1 MAKLRFS
8 LNRMNIDY
16 LFKFLKLAAITV
28 LIATGCS
35 GSKGSIHEAA
45 IKADLA
51 MIKRLVESGLDIN
64 HKDKKDVTALH
75 ITAYYGQASHIRVA
89 KWMLANGADV
99 SLEDYKG
106 NTPFDVA
113 ESRGNKEIAKI
124 IEEATSNTKTGK
136 NPSSGGRKLID
147 GGTGVSEVINF

>member
-1 MAKLRFS
+1 MNVDHIIRFPFLR
-8 LNRMNIDY
+8 
-16 LFKFLKLAAITV
+16 LAAIAS
-28 LIATGCS
+28 LIVTGCS

-51 MIKRLVESGLDIN
+51 MMKRLVASGLDIN
-64 HKDKKDVTALH
+64 LQDKKKVTALH
-75 ITAYYGQASHIRVA
+75 LTAHYGQTSHIRVA

-99 SLEDYKG
+99 SLKDYKG
-106 NTPFDVA
+106 KTPLEVA

-124 IEEATSNTKTGK
+124 LEEAAGNSGTGRNQSN
-136 NPSSGGRKLID
+136 GGRKLID

>member
-1 MAKLRFS
+1 
-8 LNRMNIDY
+8 MNINHIIKWN
-16 LFKFLKLAAITV
+16 FFCIATFSA

-51 MIKRLVESGLDIN
+51 MVKRLVKSGLDIN
-64 HKDKKDVTALH
+64 IKGEKELTALH
-75 ITAYYGQASHIRVA
+75 LTAYYGQASHIRVA

-106 NTPFDVA
+106 NTPLDVA
-113 ESRGNKEIAKI
+113 KSRGNKEIAKI
-124 IEEATSNTKTGK
+124 IEEAASNSVTDRNK
-136 NPSSGGRKLID
+136 PQGGRRLID
-147 GGTGVSEVINF
+147 GGAGVSEVINF

>member
-1 MAKLRFS
+1 
-8 LNRMNIDY
+8 MNINHIIKWN
-16 LFKFLKLAAITV
+16 FFCIATFSA

-51 MIKRLVESGLDIN
+51 MVKRLVKSGLDIN
-64 HKDKKDVTALH
+64 IKGEKELTALH
-75 ITAYYGQASHIRVA
+75 LTAYYGQASHIRVA

-106 NTPFDVA
+106 NTPLDVA
-113 ESRGNKEIAKI
+113 KSRGNKEIAKI
-124 IEEATSNTKTGK
+124 IEEAANNSVTDRNK
-136 NPSSGGRKLID
+136 PQGGRRLID

>member
-1 MAKLRFS
+1 
-8 LNRMNIDY
+8 MNIDY
-16 LFKFLKLAAITV
+16 IFGFQFLRLASVAA
-28 LIATGCS
+28 LIVTGCS

-51 MIKRLVESGLDIN
+51 MVKRLVESGLDIN
-64 HKDKKDVTALH
+64 HKDKKKVTALH

-106 NTPFDVA
+106 NTPLDVA

-124 IEEATSNTKTGK
+124 IEEAASNSGTGR
-136 NPSSGGRKLID
+136 NQSNGGRNLID

>member
-1 MAKLRFS
+1 
-8 LNRMNIDY
+8 MNINHIIKWN
-16 LFKFLKLAAITV
+16 FFCIATFSA

-51 MIKRLVESGLDIN
+51 MVKRLVKSGLDIN
-64 HKDKKDVTALH
+64 IKGEKELTALH
-75 ITAYYGQASHIRVA
+75 LTAYYGQASHIRVA

-106 NTPFDVA
+106 NTPLDVA
-113 ESRGNKEIAKI
+113 KSRGNKEIAKI
-124 IEEATSNTKTGK
+124 IEPTKT
-136 NPSSGGRKLID
+136 
-147 GGTGVSEVINF
+147 INNNFIIRFFINKSCI

>member
-1 MAKLRFS
+1 MFS
-8 LNRMNIDY
+8 LNGMNIDY
-16 LFKFLKLAAITV
+16 LFKLLTLAAITV

-64 HKDKKDVTALH
+64 HKDKKVVTALH

-106 NTPFDVA
+106 NTPLDVA
-113 ESRGNKEIAKI
+113 KSRGNKEIAKI
-124 IEEATSNTKTGK
+124 IEEAASNSVTDRNK
-136 NPSSGGRKLID
+136 PQGGRRLID

>member
-1 MAKLRFS
+1 
-8 LNRMNIDY
+8 MNINHIIKWN
-16 LFKFLKLAAITV
+16 FFCIATFSA

-51 MIKRLVESGLDIN
+51 MVKRLVKSGLDIN
-64 HKDKKDVTALH
+64 IKGEKELTALH
-75 ITAYYGQASHIRVA
+75 LTAYYGQASHIRVA

-106 NTPFDVA
+106 NTPLDVA
-113 ESRGNKEIAKI
+113 KSRGNKEIVKI
-124 IEEATSNTKTGK
+124 IEEAASNSVTDRNK
-136 NPSSGGRKLID
+136 PQGGRRLID

>member
-1 MAKLRFS
+1 
-8 LNRMNIDY
+8 MNINHIIKWN
-16 LFKFLKLAAITV
+16 FFCIATFSA

-51 MIKRLVESGLDIN
+51 MVKRLVKSGLDIN
-64 HKDKKDVTALH
+64 IKGEKELTALH
-75 ITAYYGQASHIRVA
+75 LTAYYGQASHIRVA

-106 NTPFDVA
+106 NTPLDVA
-113 ESRGNKEIAKI
+113 KSRGNKEIAKI
-124 IEEATSNTKTGK
+124 IEEAASNSVTDRNKLQ
-136 NPSSGGRKLID
+136 GGRRLID

>member
-1 MAKLRFS
+1 
-8 LNRMNIDY
+8 MNINHIIKWN
-16 LFKFLKLAAITV
+16 FFCIATFSA

-51 MIKRLVESGLDIN
+51 MVKRLVKSGLDIN
-64 HKDKKDVTALH
+64 IKGEKELTALH
-75 ITAYYGQASHIRVA
+75 LTAYYGQASHIRVA

-106 NTPFDVA
+106 NTPLDVA
-113 ESRGNKEIAKI
+113 KSRGNKEIAKI
-124 IEEATSNTKTGK
+124 IEEAASNSVTDR
-136 NPSSGGRKLID
+136 NQPQGGRRLID

>member
-1 MAKLRFS
+1 
-8 LNRMNIDY
+8 MNINHIIKWN
-16 LFKFLKLAAITV
+16 FFCIATFSA

-51 MIKRLVESGLDIN
+51 MVKRLVKSGLDIN
-64 HKDKKDVTALH
+64 IKGEKELTALH
-75 ITAYYGQASHIRVA
+75 LTAYYGQASHIRVA

-106 NTPFDVA
+106 NTPLDVA
-113 ESRGNKEIAKI
+113 KSRGNKEIAKI
-124 IEEATSNTKTGK
+124 IEEAASNSATDRNK
-136 NPSSGGRKLID
+136 PQGGRRLID

>member
-1 MAKLRFS
+1 
-8 LNRMNIDY
+8 MNINHIIKWN
-16 LFKFLKLAAITV
+16 FFCIATFSA

-51 MIKRLVESGLDIN
+51 MVKRLVKSGLDIN
-64 HKDKKDVTALH
+64 IKGEKELTALH
-75 ITAYYGQASHIRVA
+75 LTAYYGQASHIRVA

-106 NTPFDVA
+106 NTPLDVA
-113 ESRGNKEIAKI
+113 KSRGNKEIAKI
-124 IEEATSNTKTGK
+124 IEEAASNSVTDRNKAQ
-136 NPSSGGRKLID
+136 GGRRLID

>member
-1 MAKLRFS
+1 
-8 LNRMNIDY
+8 MNINHIIKWN
-16 LFKFLKLAAITV
+16 FFCIATFSA

-51 MIKRLVESGLDIN
+51 MVKRLVKSGLDIN
-64 HKDKKDVTALH
+64 IKGEKELTALH
-75 ITAYYGQASHIRVA
+75 LTAYYGQASHIRVA
-89 KWMLANGADV
+89 NWMLDNGADV

-106 NTPFDVA
+106 NTPLDVA
-113 ESRGNKEIAKI
+113 KSRGNKEIAKI
-124 IEEATSNTKTGK
+124 IEEAASNSVTDRNK
-136 NPSSGGRKLID
+136 PQGGRRLID

>member
-1 MAKLRFS
+1 
-8 LNRMNIDY
+8 MNINHIIKWN
-16 LFKFLKLAAITV
+16 FFCIATFSA

-51 MIKRLVESGLDIN
+51 MVKRLVKSGLDIN
-64 HKDKKDVTALH
+64 VKGEKELTALH
-75 ITAYYGQASHIRVA
+75 LTAYYGQASHIRVA

-106 NTPFDVA
+106 NTPLDVA
-113 ESRGNKEIAKI
+113 KSRGNKEIAKI
-124 IEEATSNTKTGK
+124 IEEAASNSVTDRNK
-136 NPSSGGRKLID
+136 PQRGRRQID

>member
-1 MAKLRFS
+1 
-8 LNRMNIDY
+8 MNIDY
-16 LFKFLKLAAITV
+16 IFGFQFLRLAAV
-28 LIATGCS
+28 AALIVTGCS

-51 MIKRLVESGLDIN
+51 MVKRLVESGLDIN
-64 HKDKKDVTALH
+64 HKDKKKVTALH

-106 NTPFDVA
+106 NTPLDVA

-124 IEEATSNTKTGK
+124 IEEAASNSGTGR
-136 NPSSGGRKLID
+136 NQSNGGRNLID

>member
-1 MAKLRFS
+1 
-8 LNRMNIDY
+8 MNINHIIKWN
-16 LFKFLKLAAITV
+16 FFCIATFSA

-51 MIKRLVESGLDIN
+51 MVKRLVKSGLDIN
-64 HKDKKDVTALH
+64 IKGEKELTALH
-75 ITAYYGQASHIRVA
+75 LTAYYGQASHIRVA

-106 NTPFDVA
+106 NTPLDVA
-113 ESRGNKEIAKI
+113 KSRGNKEIAKI
-124 IEEATSNTKTGK
+124 IEEAASNSVTDRNK
-136 NPSSGGRKLID
+136 PQGGRRLID
-147 GGTGVSEVINF
+147 GGTGGSEVINF

>member
-1 MAKLRFS
+1 
-8 LNRMNIDY
+8 MNINHIIKWN
-16 LFKFLKLAAITV
+16 FFCIATFSA

-51 MIKRLVESGLDIN
+51 MVKRLVKSGLDIN
-64 HKDKKDVTALH
+64 IKGEKELTALH
-75 ITAYYGQASHIRVA
+75 LTAYYGQASHIRVA

-106 NTPFDVA
+106 NTPLDVA
-113 ESRGNKEIAKI
+113 KSRGNKEIAKI
-124 IEEATSNTKTGK
+124 IEEAASNSVTDRNKQQ
-136 NPSSGGRKLID
+136 GGRRLID

>member
-1 MAKLRFS
+1 MCIRD
-8 LNRMNIDY
+8 R
-16 LFKFLKLAAITV
+16 
-28 LIATGCS
+28 
-35 GSKGSIHEAA
+35 
-45 IKADLA
+45 
-51 MIKRLVESGLDIN
+51 
-64 HKDKKDVTALH
+64 
-75 ITAYYGQASHIRVA
+75 ASHIRVA

-124 IEEATSNTKTGK
+124 IKEATSNTKTGK